1 MQEAI
6 AIGLE
11 QSGPKR
17 FFEDQLEAYTER
29 RNVLTS
35 YFDQLGL
42 SYTKPDGSYFLLVD
56 MSPVKIPDGFEVPE
70 SCKGRGKDF
79 ALCWWLAQEL
89 RVVGIPPSE
98 VSRLRLRPR
107 PIGRQPLSIGRQTSR
122 CALDR
127 WAQAMK
133 DQADNQFYSVDHQ
146 HIGERFARFAFVRHP
161 SLFSLM
167 QSAND
172 QCKDPELLHAAG
184 KRLLRL
190 KEFIKE

>member
-29 RNVLTS
+29 RNILTS

-56 MSPVKIPDGFEVPE
+56 MSPIKIPAGFEIPD

-98 VSRLRLRPR
+98 VSWPR
-107 PIGRQPLSIGRQTSR
+107 PVGRQAVGFRPPG
-122 CALDR
+122 
-127 WAQAMK
+127 
-133 DQADNQFYSVDHQ
+133 
-146 HIGERFARFAFVRHP
+146 P
-161 SLFSLM
+161 
-167 QSAND
+167 
-172 QCKDPELLHAAG
+172 
-184 KRLLRL
+184 RLY
-190 KEFIKE
+190 

>member
-29 RNVLTS
+29 RDILTS

-56 MSPVKIPDGFEVPE
+56 MSPVKIPDGFEVPS
-70 SCKGRGKDF
+70 SCQGRGKDF

-98 VSRLRLRPR
+98 VSCFSSYH
-107 PIGRQPLSIGRQTSR
+107 PLSFDSLSR
-122 CALDR
+122 D
-127 WAQAMK
+127 
-133 DQADNQFYSVDHQ
+133 
-146 HIGERFARFAFVRHP
+146 
-161 SLFSLM
+161 
-167 QSAND
+167 
-172 QCKDPELLHAAG
+172 
-184 KRLLRL
+184 
-190 KEFIKE
+190 

>member
-29 RNVLTS
+29 RDILTS

-56 MSPVKIPDGFEVPE
+56 MSPIKIPDGFEIPD
-70 SCKGRGKDF
+70 SCRGRGKDF

-98 VSRLRLRPR
+98 VSPPR
-107 PIGRQPLSIGRQTSR
+107 RAWRAGRGEAKQSLLGLWPSVQRHYTTAVSCGVRKLMLSSTPSIINISENDS
-122 CALDR
+122 LD
-127 WAQAMK
+127 
-133 DQADNQFYSVDHQ
+133 
-146 HIGERFARFAFVRHP
+146 
-161 SLFSLM
+161 SLS
-167 QSAND
+167 
-172 QCKDPELLHAAG
+172 
-184 KRLLRL
+184 
-190 KEFIKE
+190 

>member
-11 QSGPKR
+11 QAEQQQFFPK
-17 FFEDQLEAYTER
+17 QLEAYTER
-29 RNVLTS
+29 RDILTS

-56 MSPVKIPDGFEVPE
+56 MSPVKIPEGFEVPE

-98 VSRLRLRPR
+98 VSRLAGMRTWITGLTISFTAAITSTSARDSLDSLLCVPSYRKRRL
-107 PIGRQPLSIGRQTSR
+107 S
-122 CALDR
+122 
-127 WAQAMK
+127 
-133 DQADNQFYSVDHQ
+133 
-146 HIGERFARFAFVRHP
+146 
-161 SLFSLM
+161 
-167 QSAND
+167 
-172 QCKDPELLHAAG
+172 
-184 KRLLRL
+184 
-190 KEFIKE
+190 

>member
-56 MSPVKIPDGFEVPE
+56 MSPVKIPDGFEVPD

-98 VSRLRLRPR
+98 VSRPKAVRPSTCEMLAAR
-107 PIGRQPLSIGRQTSR
+107 PSRHSLGR
-122 CALDR
+122 
-127 WAQAMK
+127 
-133 DQADNQFYSVDHQ
+133 
-146 HIGERFARFAFVRHP
+146 
-161 SLFSLM
+161 
-167 QSAND
+167 
-172 QCKDPELLHAAG
+172 
-184 KRLLRL
+184 
-190 KEFIKE
+190 